1 MTTSLVN
8 LRSRRAL
15 AGAALTAA
23 CVAVSIPAATAATP
37 ATVRPAVA
45 SCATSQLR
53 AGMGSSEGSAGAIYT
68 AINFTNT
75 SGSTCSLYGFPG
87 VSLSEG
93 SPYTPVG
100 MSAAWNSNSTKVLV
114 TLAPGA
120 TANAVLKIADAYN
133 FPTPPCDPTNTTYLV
148 VYPPNNSVPIHLK
161 FSAVTCAGPVQTLTA
176 DAVQAGASS

>member
-37 ATVRPAVA
+37 ATVRPAVP
-45 SCATSQLR
+45 SCATSQLK
-53 AGMGSSEGSAGAIYT
+53 AGMGSSEGTAGAIYT
-68 AINFTNT
+68 AINFTNISGT
-75 SGSTCSLYGFPG
+75 SCSLYGFPG
-87 VSLSEG
+87 VSLSDG
-93 SPYTPVG
+93 SPYTPIG
-100 MSAAWNSNSTKVLV
+100 LSAGWNSDSTKVLV

-120 TANAVLKIADAYN
+120 TGNAVLKIADAYN
-133 FPTPPCDPTNTTYLV
+133 FPTSPCDPTSTTYLV

-161 FSAVTCAGPVQTLTA
+161 FAAVTCAGPVQTLTA